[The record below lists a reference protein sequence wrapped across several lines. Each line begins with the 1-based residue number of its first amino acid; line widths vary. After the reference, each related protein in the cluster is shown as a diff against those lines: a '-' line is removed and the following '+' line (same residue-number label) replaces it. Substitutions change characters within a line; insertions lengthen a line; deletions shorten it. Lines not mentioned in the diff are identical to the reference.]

1 MSSNK
6 KSAHYTELISY
17 CVSPSHKQSLKALL
31 CDGQKLSAYARST
44 IDPERIMEPYN
55 DAKERKSA
63 IILSSLSDEFDE
75 AIFALRGALKKDYL
89 ANFHESS
96 ALEKIMLSS
105 LKVSHFL
112 VEVCGEFPVKNEQ
125 IKEEGEKLSEKI
137 SFKIPKELK
146 DILDKKCVGDDSVS
160 QVCRLMLC
168 PYGVIIPSN
177 THVLKNIIKW
187 SVFYSSRI
195 HSITQQIEGRME
207 ELNYSQNEAAKVAA
221 ISLLE
226 TLTDLQRLIAKAL
239 NVEPVDR
246 NNKS

>member
-1 MSSNK
+1 
-6 KSAHYTELISY
+6 
-17 CVSPSHKQSLKALL
+17 
-31 CDGQKLSAYARST
+31 
-44 IDPERIMEPYN
+44 MEPYN

-63 IILSSLSDEFDE
+63 IILSSLSGEFDE

-125 IKEEGEKLSEKI
+125 NKRHVLAEIIKEEGEKLSEKI

-168 PYGVIIPSN
+168 PYGVIIPNN